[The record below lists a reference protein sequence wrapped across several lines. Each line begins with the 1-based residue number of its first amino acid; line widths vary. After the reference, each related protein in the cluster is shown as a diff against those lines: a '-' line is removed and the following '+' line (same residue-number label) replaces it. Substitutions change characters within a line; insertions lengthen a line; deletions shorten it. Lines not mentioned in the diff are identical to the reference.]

1 MLLER
6 VEIVGFRGINRLSL
20 MLEQNNVLI
29 GENAWG
35 KSSLLDALTLLLSP
49 EFDLYHFVRDDFWF
63 PPGDI
68 QGREHHLHIILTFR
82 ETEPGRHRVRR
93 FRPLQRCWVPCDD
106 GYHRV
111 FYRLEGELAEDDS
124 VMTLRSFIDGEG
136 EALVLEEID
145 ELARHLVR
153 LMPVLRLRDAR
164 FMRRIHNGTVP
175 HSPQIEITARQLD
188 FLSRELVSHPQNL
201 SDGQIRQGLSAMV
214 QLLEHYFAEQSSAQ
228 TRHRLMRRRSHDEQR
243 SWRYL
248 DIINRMIDKPGG
260 RSHRVILLGL
270 FATLL
275 QAKGTVRLDRDARPL
290 LLIEDP
296 ETRLHP
302 IMLSVAW
309 HLLNL
314 LPLQRVTTTNS
325 GELLSLTPV
334 EQVCRL
340 VRESTRVSAWRLGP
354 GGMNAEES
362 RRIAFHIRFN
372 RASSLFARCWLLVE
386 GETETWVINE
396 LARQCGHHF
405 DAEGVKVI
413 EFAQSGLK
421 PLIKFARR
429 MGIQWHVLVD
439 GDGEDSALLKRALA
453 GMIDLMPASMA
464 LLAPNVNSYR
474 RFQPGMYVPTQ
485 ASWGHNNRTVALR
498 IPCGERQNHRVE
510 YRVAGADANPYLVMA
525 AIFAGIL
532 HGLDNPQLPLQEE
545 VEGNGLEQEGLPFP
559 IRQSDALW
567 EFMQNDH
574 LRERLGERFCHVFH
588 ACKHDE
594 LLQFERLITETEIEW
609 MLKNA

>member
-111 FYRLEGELAEDDS
+111 FYRLEGELAEDDG

-439 GDGEDSALLKRALA
+439 GDEAGKKYAATVRGLLNNDRELERDHLTSLPALDMEHFMYRQGFDDVYHRVAQIPDNVPMNMRRVITKAIHRSSKPDLAIEVAMEAGRRGVDAVPTLLKKMFSRVLWLARGRA
-453 GMIDLMPASMA
+453 D
-464 LLAPNVNSYR
+464 
-474 RFQPGMYVPTQ
+474 
-485 ASWGHNNRTVALR
+485 
-498 IPCGERQNHRVE
+498 
-510 YRVAGADANPYLVMA
+510 
-525 AIFAGIL
+525 
-532 HGLDNPQLPLQEE
+532 
-545 VEGNGLEQEGLPFP
+545 
-559 IRQSDALW
+559 
-567 EFMQNDH
+567 
-574 LRERLGERFCHVFH
+574 
-588 ACKHDE
+588 
-594 LLQFERLITETEIEW
+594 
-609 MLKNA
+609 

>member
-111 FYRLEGELAEDDS
+111 FYRLEGELAEDDC

-439 GDGEDSALLKRALA
+439 GDEAGKKYAATVRGLLNNDRELERDHLTSLPALDMEHFMYRQGFDDVYHRVAQIPDNVPMNMRRVITKAIHRSSKPDLAIEVAMEAGRRGVDAVPTLLKKMFSRVLWLARGRA
-453 GMIDLMPASMA
+453 D
-464 LLAPNVNSYR
+464 
-474 RFQPGMYVPTQ
+474 
-485 ASWGHNNRTVALR
+485 
-498 IPCGERQNHRVE
+498 
-510 YRVAGADANPYLVMA
+510 
-525 AIFAGIL
+525 
-532 HGLDNPQLPLQEE
+532 
-545 VEGNGLEQEGLPFP
+545 
-559 IRQSDALW
+559 
-567 EFMQNDH
+567 
-574 LRERLGERFCHVFH
+574 
-588 ACKHDE
+588 
-594 LLQFERLITETEIEW
+594 
-609 MLKNA
+609 

>member
-68 QGREHHLHIILTFR
+68 QGREHRLHIILTFR

-439 GDGEDSALLKRALA
+439 GDEAGKKYAATVRGLLNNDRELERDHLTSLPALDMEHFMYRQGFDDVYHRVAQIPDNVPMNMRRVITKAIHRSSKPDLAIEVAMEAGRRGVDAVPTLLKKMFSRVLWLARGRA
-453 GMIDLMPASMA
+453 D
-464 LLAPNVNSYR
+464 
-474 RFQPGMYVPTQ
+474 
-485 ASWGHNNRTVALR
+485 
-498 IPCGERQNHRVE
+498 
-510 YRVAGADANPYLVMA
+510 
-525 AIFAGIL
+525 
-532 HGLDNPQLPLQEE
+532 
-545 VEGNGLEQEGLPFP
+545 
-559 IRQSDALW
+559 
-567 EFMQNDH
+567 
-574 LRERLGERFCHVFH
+574 
-588 ACKHDE
+588 
-594 LLQFERLITETEIEW
+594 
-609 MLKNA
+609 

>member
-270 FATLL
+270 FATIL

-439 GDGEDSALLKRALA
+439 GDEAGKKYAATVRGLLNNDRELERDHLTSLPALDMEHFMYRQGFDDVYHRVAQIPDNVPMNMRRVITKAIHRSSKPDLAIEVAMEAGRRGVDAVPTLLKKMFSRVLWLARGRA
-453 GMIDLMPASMA
+453 D
-464 LLAPNVNSYR
+464 
-474 RFQPGMYVPTQ
+474 
-485 ASWGHNNRTVALR
+485 
-498 IPCGERQNHRVE
+498 
-510 YRVAGADANPYLVMA
+510 
-525 AIFAGIL
+525 
-532 HGLDNPQLPLQEE
+532 
-545 VEGNGLEQEGLPFP
+545 
-559 IRQSDALW
+559 
-567 EFMQNDH
+567 
-574 LRERLGERFCHVFH
+574 
-588 ACKHDE
+588 
-594 LLQFERLITETEIEW
+594 
-609 MLKNA
+609 

>member
-49 EFDLYHFVRDDFWF
+49 EFELYHFVRDDFWF
-63 PPGDI
+63 PPGDV

-82 ETEPGRHRVRR
+82 ESEPGHHRVRR
-93 FRPLQRCWVPCDD
+93 FRPLSSSWVPCDD
-106 GYHRV
+106 GYQRI
-111 FYRLEGELAEDDS
+111 FYRLEGELADDGS
-124 VMTLRSFIDGEG
+124 VMTLRTFIDGKG
-136 EALVLEEID
+136 EALELEDID
-145 ELARHLVR
+145 EIVRHLVR

-164 FMRRIHNGTVP
+164 FMRRIHNDSVP

-188 FLSRELVSHPQNL
+188 YLSRELVSHPQNL
-201 SDGQIRQGLSAMV
+201 TDGQIRQGLSAMV
-214 QLLEHYFAEQSSAQ
+214 QLLEHYFAEQSSVQ
-228 TRHRLMRRRSHDEQR
+228 SRNRLMRRHSHDEQR

-270 FATLL
+270 FSTLL

-334 EQVCRL
+334 EHVCRL
-340 VRESTRVSAWRLGP
+340 VRESSRVSAWRLGP
-354 GGMNAEES
+354 GGMNAEDS

-439 GDGEDSALLKRALA
+439 GDEAGKKYAATVRSLLNDDRDLERDHLTTLPALDMEHFMYRQGFNDVYHRVAQLPPNVPMNMRRVITKAIHRSSKPDLAIEVAMEAGRRGVESVPALLKKMFSRVLWLARGRA
-453 GMIDLMPASMA
+453 D
-464 LLAPNVNSYR
+464 
-474 RFQPGMYVPTQ
+474 
-485 ASWGHNNRTVALR
+485 
-498 IPCGERQNHRVE
+498 
-510 YRVAGADANPYLVMA
+510 
-525 AIFAGIL
+525 
-532 HGLDNPQLPLQEE
+532 
-545 VEGNGLEQEGLPFP
+545 
-559 IRQSDALW
+559 
-567 EFMQNDH
+567 
-574 LRERLGERFCHVFH
+574 
-588 ACKHDE
+588 
-594 LLQFERLITETEIEW
+594 
-609 MLKNA
+609 

>member
-314 LPLQRVTTTNS
+314 LPLQRVTTNS

-334 EQVCRL
+334 EHVCRL
-340 VRESTRVSAWRLGP
+340 VRESARVSAWRLGP

-439 GDGEDSALLKRALA
+439 GDEAGKKYAATVRGLLNNDRELERDHLTTLPALDMEHFMYRQGFDDVYHRVAQIPDNVPMNMRRVITKAIHRSSKPDLAIEVAMEAGRRGVDAVPTLLKKMFSRVLWLARGRA
-453 GMIDLMPASMA
+453 D
-464 LLAPNVNSYR
+464 
-474 RFQPGMYVPTQ
+474 
-485 ASWGHNNRTVALR
+485 
-498 IPCGERQNHRVE
+498 
-510 YRVAGADANPYLVMA
+510 
-525 AIFAGIL
+525 
-532 HGLDNPQLPLQEE
+532 
-545 VEGNGLEQEGLPFP
+545 
-559 IRQSDALW
+559 
-567 EFMQNDH
+567 
-574 LRERLGERFCHVFH
+574 
-588 ACKHDE
+588 
-594 LLQFERLITETEIEW
+594 
-609 MLKNA
+609 

>member
-228 TRHRLMRRRSHDEQR
+228 TRHRLMRRRSHDVQR

-439 GDGEDSALLKRALA
+439 GDEAGKKYAATVRGLLNNDRELERDHLTSLPALDMEHFMYRQGFDDVYHRVAQIPDNVPMNMRRVITKAIHRSSKPDLAIEVAMEAGRRGVDAVPTLLKKMFSRVLWLARGRA
-453 GMIDLMPASMA
+453 D
-464 LLAPNVNSYR
+464 
-474 RFQPGMYVPTQ
+474 
-485 ASWGHNNRTVALR
+485 
-498 IPCGERQNHRVE
+498 
-510 YRVAGADANPYLVMA
+510 
-525 AIFAGIL
+525 
-532 HGLDNPQLPLQEE
+532 
-545 VEGNGLEQEGLPFP
+545 
-559 IRQSDALW
+559 
-567 EFMQNDH
+567 
-574 LRERLGERFCHVFH
+574 
-588 ACKHDE
+588 
-594 LLQFERLITETEIEW
+594 
-609 MLKNA
+609 

>member
-1 MLLER
+1 MHLER

-49 EFDLYHFVRDDFWF
+49 EFDLYHFVREDFWF

-82 ETEPGRHRVRR
+82 ENEPGRHRVRR
-93 FRPLQRCWVPCDD
+93 YRPLSSCWVPCDD
-106 GYHRV
+106 GYQRV
-111 FYRLEGELAEDDS
+111 FYRLEGELAGDDS

-136 EALVLEEID
+136 KALELDDID

-188 FLSRELVSHPQNL
+188 FLSRELVHHPQNL
-201 SDGQIRQGLSAMV
+201 TDGQIRQGLSAMV

-228 TRHRLMRRRSHDEQR
+228 SRHRLMPRHSHDEQR

-270 FATLL
+270 FSTLL

-334 EQVCRL
+334 EHVCRL
-340 VRESTRVSAWRLGP
+340 VRESSRVSAWRLGP
-354 GGMNAEES
+354 GGMNAEDS

-429 MGIQWHVLVD
+429 MGIEWHVLVD
-439 GDGEDSALLKRALA
+439 GDEAGKKYAATVRGLLNDDKMLERDHLTALPAMDMEHFMYRQGFDDVYHRVAQLPMNIPMNMRRVITKAIHRSSKPDLAIEVAMEAGRRGVDAIPALLKKMFSRVLWLARGRA
-453 GMIDLMPASMA
+453 D
-464 LLAPNVNSYR
+464 
-474 RFQPGMYVPTQ
+474 
-485 ASWGHNNRTVALR
+485 
-498 IPCGERQNHRVE
+498 
-510 YRVAGADANPYLVMA
+510 
-525 AIFAGIL
+525 
-532 HGLDNPQLPLQEE
+532 
-545 VEGNGLEQEGLPFP
+545 
-559 IRQSDALW
+559 
-567 EFMQNDH
+567 
-574 LRERLGERFCHVFH
+574 
-588 ACKHDE
+588 
-594 LLQFERLITETEIEW
+594 
-609 MLKNA
+609 

>member
-63 PPGDI
+63 PPCDI

-439 GDGEDSALLKRALA
+439 GDEAGKKYAATVRGLLNNDRELERDHLTSLPALDMEHFMYRQGFDDVYHRVAQIPDNVPMNMRRVITKAIHRSSKPDLAIEVAMEAGRRGVDAVPTLLKKMFSRVLWLARGRA
-453 GMIDLMPASMA
+453 D
-464 LLAPNVNSYR
+464 
-474 RFQPGMYVPTQ
+474 
-485 ASWGHNNRTVALR
+485 
-498 IPCGERQNHRVE
+498 
-510 YRVAGADANPYLVMA
+510 
-525 AIFAGIL
+525 
-532 HGLDNPQLPLQEE
+532 
-545 VEGNGLEQEGLPFP
+545 
-559 IRQSDALW
+559 
-567 EFMQNDH
+567 
-574 LRERLGERFCHVFH
+574 
-588 ACKHDE
+588 
-594 LLQFERLITETEIEW
+594 
-609 MLKNA
+609 

>member
-63 PPGDI
+63 PAGDI

-111 FYRLEGELAEDDS
+111 FYRLEGELADDDS

-136 EALVLEEID
+136 EALAVEDID
-145 ELARHLVR
+145 DLARHLVR

-201 SDGQIRQGLSAMV
+201 SDGQIREGLSAMV

-270 FATLL
+270 FSTLL

-340 VRESTRVSAWRLGP
+340 VRESSRVSAWRLGP
-354 GGMNAEES
+354 GGMNAEDS

-439 GDGEDSALLKRALA
+439 GDEAGKKYAATVLGLLNNDRELERDHLTSLPAMDMEHFMYRQGFDDVYHRVAQIPDNVPMNMRRVITKAIHRSSKPDLAIEVAMEAGRRGVDAVPTLLKKMFSRVLWLARGRA
-453 GMIDLMPASMA
+453 D
-464 LLAPNVNSYR
+464 
-474 RFQPGMYVPTQ
+474 
-485 ASWGHNNRTVALR
+485 
-498 IPCGERQNHRVE
+498 
-510 YRVAGADANPYLVMA
+510 
-525 AIFAGIL
+525 
-532 HGLDNPQLPLQEE
+532 
-545 VEGNGLEQEGLPFP
+545 
-559 IRQSDALW
+559 
-567 EFMQNDH
+567 
-574 LRERLGERFCHVFH
+574 
-588 ACKHDE
+588 
-594 LLQFERLITETEIEW
+594 
-609 MLKNA
+609 

>member
-175 HSPQIEITARQLD
+175 HSPQIEIAARQLD

-439 GDGEDSALLKRALA
+439 GDEAGKKYAATVRGLLNNDRELERDHLTSLPALDMEHFMYRQGFDDVYHRVAQIPDNVPMNMRRVITKAIHRSSKPDLAIEVAMEAGRRGVDAVPTLLKKMFSRVLWLARGRA
-453 GMIDLMPASMA
+453 D
-464 LLAPNVNSYR
+464 
-474 RFQPGMYVPTQ
+474 
-485 ASWGHNNRTVALR
+485 
-498 IPCGERQNHRVE
+498 
-510 YRVAGADANPYLVMA
+510 
-525 AIFAGIL
+525 
-532 HGLDNPQLPLQEE
+532 
-545 VEGNGLEQEGLPFP
+545 
-559 IRQSDALW
+559 
-567 EFMQNDH
+567 
-574 LRERLGERFCHVFH
+574 
-588 ACKHDE
+588 
-594 LLQFERLITETEIEW
+594 
-609 MLKNA
+609 

>member
-354 GGMNAEES
+354 GGMNAEER
-362 RRIAFHIRFN
+362 RRIHIRFN

-439 GDGEDSALLKRALA
+439 GDEAGKKYAATVRGLLNNDRELERDHLTSLPALDMEHFMYRQGFDDVYHRVAQIPDNVPMNMRRVITKAIHRSSKPDLAIEVAMEAGRRGVDAVPTLLKKMFSRVLWLARGRA
-453 GMIDLMPASMA
+453 D
-464 LLAPNVNSYR
+464 
-474 RFQPGMYVPTQ
+474 
-485 ASWGHNNRTVALR
+485 
-498 IPCGERQNHRVE
+498 
-510 YRVAGADANPYLVMA
+510 
-525 AIFAGIL
+525 
-532 HGLDNPQLPLQEE
+532 
-545 VEGNGLEQEGLPFP
+545 
-559 IRQSDALW
+559 
-567 EFMQNDH
+567 
-574 LRERLGERFCHVFH
+574 
-588 ACKHDE
+588 
-594 LLQFERLITETEIEW
+594 
-609 MLKNA
+609 

>member
-214 QLLEHYFAEQSSAQ
+214 QLLEHYLAEQSSAQ

-439 GDGEDSALLKRALA
+439 GDEAGKKYAATVRGLLNNDRELERDHLTSLPALDMEHFMYRQGFDDVYHRVAQIPDNVPMNMRRVITKAIHRSSKPDLAIEVAMEAGRRGVDAVPTLLKKMFSRVLWLARGRA
-453 GMIDLMPASMA
+453 D
-464 LLAPNVNSYR
+464 
-474 RFQPGMYVPTQ
+474 
-485 ASWGHNNRTVALR
+485 
-498 IPCGERQNHRVE
+498 
-510 YRVAGADANPYLVMA
+510 
-525 AIFAGIL
+525 
-532 HGLDNPQLPLQEE
+532 
-545 VEGNGLEQEGLPFP
+545 
-559 IRQSDALW
+559 
-567 EFMQNDH
+567 
-574 LRERLGERFCHVFH
+574 
-588 ACKHDE
+588 
-594 LLQFERLITETEIEW
+594 
-609 MLKNA
+609 

>member
-421 PLIKFARR
+421 PLIKFSRR

-439 GDGEDSALLKRALA
+439 GDEAGKKYAATVRGLLNNDRELERDHLTSLPALDMEHFMYRQGFDDVYHRVAQIPDNVPMNMRRVITKAIHRSSKPDLAIEVAMEAGRRGVDAVPTLLKKMFSRVLWLARGRA
-453 GMIDLMPASMA
+453 D
-464 LLAPNVNSYR
+464 
-474 RFQPGMYVPTQ
+474 
-485 ASWGHNNRTVALR
+485 
-498 IPCGERQNHRVE
+498 
-510 YRVAGADANPYLVMA
+510 
-525 AIFAGIL
+525 
-532 HGLDNPQLPLQEE
+532 
-545 VEGNGLEQEGLPFP
+545 
-559 IRQSDALW
+559 
-567 EFMQNDH
+567 
-574 LRERLGERFCHVFH
+574 
-588 ACKHDE
+588 
-594 LLQFERLITETEIEW
+594 
-609 MLKNA
+609 

>member
-1 MLLER
+1 MHLER

-49 EFDLYHFVRDDFWF
+49 EFDLYHFVREDFWF
-63 PPGDI
+63 PPGDV
-68 QGREHHLHIILTFR
+68 QGRERHLHIILTFR
-82 ETEPGRHRVRR
+82 ENEPGRHRVRR
-93 FRPLQRCWVPCDD
+93 YRPLSKCWVPCDD
-106 GYHRV
+106 GYQRV
-111 FYRLEGELAEDDS
+111 FYRLEGELADDDS
-124 VMTLRSFIDGEG
+124 VMTLRSFINGEG
-136 EALVLEEID
+136 EALELEDID

-188 FLSRELVSHPQNL
+188 FLSRELVHHPQNL
-201 SDGQIRQGLSAMV
+201 TDGQIRQGLSAMV

-228 TRHRLMRRRSHDEQR
+228 SRHRLMRRHSHDEQR

-270 FATLL
+270 FSTLL
-275 QAKGTVRLDRDARPL
+275 QAKGTVSLDRDARPL

-334 EQVCRL
+334 EHVCRL
-340 VRESTRVSAWRLGP
+340 VRESSRVSAWRLGP
-354 GGMNAEES
+354 GGMNAEDS

-429 MGIQWHVLVD
+429 MGIEWHVLVD
-439 GDGEDSALLKRALA
+439 GDEAGKKYAATVRSLLNDDKMLERDHLTALPAMDMEHFMYRQGFDDVYHRVAQLPMNIPMNMRRVITKAIHRSSKPDLAIEVAMEAGRRGVDAIPTLLKKMFSRVLWLARGRA
-453 GMIDLMPASMA
+453 D
-464 LLAPNVNSYR
+464 
-474 RFQPGMYVPTQ
+474 
-485 ASWGHNNRTVALR
+485 
-498 IPCGERQNHRVE
+498 
-510 YRVAGADANPYLVMA
+510 
-525 AIFAGIL
+525 
-532 HGLDNPQLPLQEE
+532 
-545 VEGNGLEQEGLPFP
+545 
-559 IRQSDALW
+559 
-567 EFMQNDH
+567 
-574 LRERLGERFCHVFH
+574 
-588 ACKHDE
+588 
-594 LLQFERLITETEIEW
+594 
-609 MLKNA
+609 

>member
-1 MLLER
+1 
-6 VEIVGFRGINRLSL
+6 NRLSL

-354 GGMNAEES
+354 GGMNVEES

-439 GDGEDSALLKRALA
+439 GDEAGKKYAATVRGLLNNDRELERDHLTSLPALDMEHFMYRQGFDDVYHRVAQIPDNVPMNMRRVITKAIHRSSKPDLAIEVAMEAGRRGVDAVPTLLKKMFSRVLWLARGRA
-453 GMIDLMPASMA
+453 D
-464 LLAPNVNSYR
+464 
-474 RFQPGMYVPTQ
+474 
-485 ASWGHNNRTVALR
+485 
-498 IPCGERQNHRVE
+498 
-510 YRVAGADANPYLVMA
+510 
-525 AIFAGIL
+525 
-532 HGLDNPQLPLQEE
+532 
-545 VEGNGLEQEGLPFP
+545 
-559 IRQSDALW
+559 
-567 EFMQNDH
+567 
-574 LRERLGERFCHVFH
+574 
-588 ACKHDE
+588 
-594 LLQFERLITETEIEW
+594 
-609 MLKNA
+609 

>member
-1 MLLER
+1 MHLER

-49 EFDLYHFVRDDFWF
+49 EFDLYHFVREDFWF
-63 PPGDI
+63 PPGDV
-68 QGREHHLHIILTFR
+68 QGRERHLHIILTFR
-82 ETEPGRHRVRR
+82 ENEPGRHRVRR
-93 FRPLQRCWVPCDD
+93 YRPLSKCWVPCDD
-106 GYHRV
+106 GYQRV
-111 FYRLEGELAEDDS
+111 FYRLEGELADDDS
-124 VMTLRSFIDGEG
+124 VMTLRSFINGEG
-136 EALVLEEID
+136 EALELEDID

-188 FLSRELVSHPQNL
+188 FLSRELVHHPQNL
-201 SDGQIRQGLSAMV
+201 TDGQIRQGLSAMV

-228 TRHRLMRRRSHDEQR
+228 SRHRLMRRHSHDEQR

-270 FATLL
+270 FSTLL

-334 EQVCRL
+334 EHVCRL
-340 VRESTRVSAWRLGP
+340 VRESSRVSAWRLGP
-354 GGMNAEES
+354 GGMNAEDS

-429 MGIQWHVLVD
+429 MGIEWHVLVD
-439 GDGEDSALLKRALA
+439 GDEAGKKYAATVRSLLNADKMLERDHLTALPAMDMEHFMYRQGFDDVYHRVAQLPMNIPMNMRRVITKAIHRSSKPDLAIEVAMEAGRRGVDAIPTLLKKMFSRVLWLARGRA
-453 GMIDLMPASMA
+453 D
-464 LLAPNVNSYR
+464 
-474 RFQPGMYVPTQ
+474 
-485 ASWGHNNRTVALR
+485 
-498 IPCGERQNHRVE
+498 
-510 YRVAGADANPYLVMA
+510 
-525 AIFAGIL
+525 
-532 HGLDNPQLPLQEE
+532 
-545 VEGNGLEQEGLPFP
+545 
-559 IRQSDALW
+559 
-567 EFMQNDH
+567 
-574 LRERLGERFCHVFH
+574 
-588 ACKHDE
+588 
-594 LLQFERLITETEIEW
+594 
-609 MLKNA
+609 

>member
-1 MLLER
+1 MHLER

-49 EFDLYHFVRDDFWF
+49 EFDLYHFVREDFWF
-63 PPGDI
+63 PPGDVL
-68 QGREHHLHIILTFR
+68 GRERHLHIILTFR
-82 ETEPGRHRVRR
+82 ENEPGRHRVRR
-93 FRPLQRCWVPCDD
+93 YRPLSDCWVPCDD
-106 GYHRV
+106 GYQRV
-111 FYRLEGELAEDDS
+111 FYRLEGELADDDS
-124 VMTLRSFIDGEG
+124 VMTLRSFINGEG
-136 EALVLEEID
+136 EALDLDDID

-164 FMRRIHNGTVP
+164 FMRRIHNDTVP

-188 FLSRELVSHPQNL
+188 FLSRELVHHPQNL
-201 SDGQIRQGLSAMV
+201 TDGQIRQGLSAMV

-228 TRHRLMRRRSHDEQR
+228 SRNRLMRRYSHDEQR

-270 FATLL
+270 FSTLL

-290 LLIEDP
+290 LLVEDP

-314 LPLQRVTTTNS
+314 LPLQRITTTNS

-334 EQVCRL
+334 EHVCRL
-340 VRESTRVSAWRLGP
+340 VRESSRVSAWRLGP
-354 GGMNAEES
+354 GGMNAEDS

-372 RASSLFARCWLLVE
+372 RSSSLFARCWLLVE

-429 MGIQWHVLVD
+429 MGIEWHVLVD
-439 GDGEDSALLKRALA
+439 GDEAGKKYAATVRGLLNDDRTLERDHLTTLPAMDMEHFMYRQGFDNVYHRVAQLPMNIPMNMRRVITKAIHRSSKPDLAIEVAMDAGRRGVDAIPALLKKMFSRVLWLARGRA
-453 GMIDLMPASMA
+453 D
-464 LLAPNVNSYR
+464 
-474 RFQPGMYVPTQ
+474 
-485 ASWGHNNRTVALR
+485 
-498 IPCGERQNHRVE
+498 
-510 YRVAGADANPYLVMA
+510 
-525 AIFAGIL
+525 
-532 HGLDNPQLPLQEE
+532 
-545 VEGNGLEQEGLPFP
+545 
-559 IRQSDALW
+559 
-567 EFMQNDH
+567 
-574 LRERLGERFCHVFH
+574 
-588 ACKHDE
+588 
-594 LLQFERLITETEIEW
+594 
-609 MLKNA
+609 

>member
-111 FYRLEGELAEDDS
+111 FYRLEGELADDDS

-136 EALVLEEID
+136 EALAVEDID
-145 ELARHLVR
+145 DLARHLVR

-201 SDGQIRQGLSAMV
+201 SDGQIREGLSAMV

-270 FATLL
+270 FSTLL

-340 VRESTRVSAWRLGP
+340 VRESSRVSAWRLGP
-354 GGMNAEES
+354 GRMNAEDS

-439 GDGEDSALLKRALA
+439 GDEAGKKYAATVLGLLNNDRELERDHLTSLPAMDMEHFMYRQGFDDVYHRVAQIPDNVPMNMRRVITKAIHRSSKPDLAIEVAMEAGRRGVDAVPTLLKKMFSRVLWLARGRA
-453 GMIDLMPASMA
+453 D
-464 LLAPNVNSYR
+464 
-474 RFQPGMYVPTQ
+474 
-485 ASWGHNNRTVALR
+485 
-498 IPCGERQNHRVE
+498 
-510 YRVAGADANPYLVMA
+510 
-525 AIFAGIL
+525 
-532 HGLDNPQLPLQEE
+532 
-545 VEGNGLEQEGLPFP
+545 
-559 IRQSDALW
+559 
-567 EFMQNDH
+567 
-574 LRERLGERFCHVFH
+574 
-588 ACKHDE
+588 
-594 LLQFERLITETEIEW
+594 
-609 MLKNA
+609 

>member
-35 KSSLLDALTLLLSP
+35 KSSLLDTLTLLLSP

-439 GDGEDSALLKRALA
+439 GDEAGKKYAATVRGLLNNDRELERDHLTSLPALDMEHFMYRQGFDDVYHRVAQIPDNVPMNMRRVITKAIHRSSKPDLAIEVAMEAGRRGVDAVPTLLKKMFSRVLWLARGRA
-453 GMIDLMPASMA
+453 D
-464 LLAPNVNSYR
+464 
-474 RFQPGMYVPTQ
+474 
-485 ASWGHNNRTVALR
+485 
-498 IPCGERQNHRVE
+498 
-510 YRVAGADANPYLVMA
+510 
-525 AIFAGIL
+525 
-532 HGLDNPQLPLQEE
+532 
-545 VEGNGLEQEGLPFP
+545 
-559 IRQSDALW
+559 
-567 EFMQNDH
+567 
-574 LRERLGERFCHVFH
+574 
-588 ACKHDE
+588 
-594 LLQFERLITETEIEW
+594 
-609 MLKNA
+609 

>member
-340 VRESTRVSAWRLGP
+340 VRESSRVSAWRLGP

-439 GDGEDSALLKRALA
+439 GDEAGKKYAATVRGLLNNDRELERDHLTSLPALDMEHFMYRQGFDDVYHRVAQIPDNVPMNMRRVITKAIHRSSKPDLAIEVAMEAGRRGVDAVPTLLKKMFSRVLWLARGRA
-453 GMIDLMPASMA
+453 D
-464 LLAPNVNSYR
+464 
-474 RFQPGMYVPTQ
+474 
-485 ASWGHNNRTVALR
+485 
-498 IPCGERQNHRVE
+498 
-510 YRVAGADANPYLVMA
+510 
-525 AIFAGIL
+525 
-532 HGLDNPQLPLQEE
+532 
-545 VEGNGLEQEGLPFP
+545 
-559 IRQSDALW
+559 
-567 EFMQNDH
+567 
-574 LRERLGERFCHVFH
+574 
-588 ACKHDE
+588 
-594 LLQFERLITETEIEW
+594 
-609 MLKNA
+609 

>member
-439 GDGEDSALLKRALA
+439 GDEAGKKYAATVRGLLNNDRELERDHMTSLPALDMEHFMYRQGFDDVYHRVAQIPDNVPMNMRRVITKAIHRSSKPDLAIEVAMEAGRRGVDAVPTLLKKMFSRVLWLARGRA
-453 GMIDLMPASMA
+453 D
-464 LLAPNVNSYR
+464 
-474 RFQPGMYVPTQ
+474 
-485 ASWGHNNRTVALR
+485 
-498 IPCGERQNHRVE
+498 
-510 YRVAGADANPYLVMA
+510 
-525 AIFAGIL
+525 
-532 HGLDNPQLPLQEE
+532 
-545 VEGNGLEQEGLPFP
+545 
-559 IRQSDALW
+559 
-567 EFMQNDH
+567 
-574 LRERLGERFCHVFH
+574 
-588 ACKHDE
+588 
-594 LLQFERLITETEIEW
+594 
-609 MLKNA
+609 

>member
-111 FYRLEGELAEDDS
+111 FYRLEGELADDDS

-136 EALVLEEID
+136 EALAVEDID
-145 ELARHLVR
+145 DQARHLVR

-201 SDGQIRQGLSAMV
+201 SDGQIREGLSAMV

-270 FATLL
+270 FSTLL

-340 VRESTRVSAWRLGP
+340 VRESSRVSAWRLGP
-354 GGMNAEES
+354 GGMNAEDS

-439 GDGEDSALLKRALA
+439 GDEAGKKYAATVLGLLNNDRELERDHLTSLPAMDMEHFMYRQGFDDVYHRVAQIPDNVPMNMRRVITKAIHRSSKPDLAIEVAMEAGRRGVDAVPTLLKKMFSRVLWLARGRA
-453 GMIDLMPASMA
+453 D
-464 LLAPNVNSYR
+464 
-474 RFQPGMYVPTQ
+474 
-485 ASWGHNNRTVALR
+485 
-498 IPCGERQNHRVE
+498 
-510 YRVAGADANPYLVMA
+510 
-525 AIFAGIL
+525 
-532 HGLDNPQLPLQEE
+532 
-545 VEGNGLEQEGLPFP
+545 
-559 IRQSDALW
+559 
-567 EFMQNDH
+567 
-574 LRERLGERFCHVFH
+574 
-588 ACKHDE
+588 
-594 LLQFERLITETEIEW
+594 
-609 MLKNA
+609 

>member
-188 FLSRELVSHPQNL
+188 YLSRELVSHPQNL

-439 GDGEDSALLKRALA
+439 GDEAGKKYAATVRGLLNNDRELERDHLTSLPALDMEHFMYRQGFDDVYHRVAQIPDNVPMNMRRVITKAIHRSSKPDLAIEVAMEAGRRGVDAVPTLLKKMFSRVLWLARGRA
-453 GMIDLMPASMA
+453 D
-464 LLAPNVNSYR
+464 
-474 RFQPGMYVPTQ
+474 
-485 ASWGHNNRTVALR
+485 
-498 IPCGERQNHRVE
+498 
-510 YRVAGADANPYLVMA
+510 
-525 AIFAGIL
+525 
-532 HGLDNPQLPLQEE
+532 
-545 VEGNGLEQEGLPFP
+545 
-559 IRQSDALW
+559 
-567 EFMQNDH
+567 
-574 LRERLGERFCHVFH
+574 
-588 ACKHDE
+588 
-594 LLQFERLITETEIEW
+594 
-609 MLKNA
+609 

>member
-1 MLLER
+1 MHLER

-49 EFDLYHFVRDDFWF
+49 EFDLYHFVREDFWF
-63 PPGDI
+63 PPGDV
-68 QGREHHLHIILTFR
+68 QGRERHLHIILTFR
-82 ETEPGRHRVRR
+82 ENEPGRHRVRR
-93 FRPLQRCWVPCDD
+93 YRPLSKCWVPCDD
-106 GYHRV
+106 GYQRV
-111 FYRLEGELAEDDS
+111 FYRLEGELADDDS
-124 VMTLRSFIDGEG
+124 VMTLRSFINGEG
-136 EALVLEEID
+136 EALELEDID

-188 FLSRELVSHPQNL
+188 FLSRELVHHPQNL
-201 SDGQIRQGLSAMV
+201 TDGQIRQGLSAMV

-228 TRHRLMRRRSHDEQR
+228 SRHRLMRRHSHDEQR

-270 FATLL
+270 FSTLL

-334 EQVCRL
+334 EHVCRL
-340 VRESTRVSAWRLGP
+340 VRESSRVSAWRLGP
-354 GGMNAEES
+354 GGMNAEDS

-429 MGIQWHVLVD
+429 MGIEWHVLVD
-439 GDGEDSALLKRALA
+439 GDEAGKKYAATVRSLLNDDKMLERDHLTALPAMDMEHFMYRQGFDDVYHRVAQLPMNIPMNMRRVITKAIHRSSKPDLAIEVAMEAGRRGVDAIPTLLKKMFSRVLWLACGRA
-453 GMIDLMPASMA
+453 D
-464 LLAPNVNSYR
+464 
-474 RFQPGMYVPTQ
+474 
-485 ASWGHNNRTVALR
+485 
-498 IPCGERQNHRVE
+498 
-510 YRVAGADANPYLVMA
+510 
-525 AIFAGIL
+525 
-532 HGLDNPQLPLQEE
+532 
-545 VEGNGLEQEGLPFP
+545 
-559 IRQSDALW
+559 
-567 EFMQNDH
+567 
-574 LRERLGERFCHVFH
+574 
-588 ACKHDE
+588 
-594 LLQFERLITETEIEW
+594 
-609 MLKNA
+609 

>member
-111 FYRLEGELAEDDS
+111 FYRLEGELADDDS

-136 EALVLEEID
+136 EALAVEDID
-145 ELARHLVR
+145 DLARHLVR

-201 SDGQIRQGLSAMV
+201 SDGQIREGLSAMV

-270 FATLL
+270 FSTLL

-340 VRESTRVSAWRLGP
+340 VRESSRVSAWRLGP
-354 GGMNAEES
+354 GGMNAEDS

-439 GDGEDSALLKRALA
+439 GDEAGKQYAATVLGLLNNDRELERDHLTSLPAMDMEHFMYRQGFDDVYHRVAQIPDNVPMNMRRVITKAIHRSSKPDLAIEVAMEAGRRGVDAVPTLLKKMFSRVLWLARGRA
-453 GMIDLMPASMA
+453 D
-464 LLAPNVNSYR
+464 
-474 RFQPGMYVPTQ
+474 
-485 ASWGHNNRTVALR
+485 
-498 IPCGERQNHRVE
+498 
-510 YRVAGADANPYLVMA
+510 
-525 AIFAGIL
+525 
-532 HGLDNPQLPLQEE
+532 
-545 VEGNGLEQEGLPFP
+545 
-559 IRQSDALW
+559 
-567 EFMQNDH
+567 
-574 LRERLGERFCHVFH
+574 
-588 ACKHDE
+588 
-594 LLQFERLITETEIEW
+594 
-609 MLKNA
+609 

>member
-1 MLLER
+1 MHLER

-20 MLEQNNVLI
+20 MFEQNNVLI

-49 EFDLYHFVRDDFWF
+49 EFDLYHFVREDFWF

-82 ETEPGRHRVRR
+82 ENEPGRHRVRR
-93 FRPLQRCWVPCDD
+93 YRPLSSCWVPCDD
-106 GYHRV
+106 GYQRV
-111 FYRLEGELAEDDS
+111 FYRLEGELAGDDS

-136 EALVLEEID
+136 KALELDDID

-188 FLSRELVSHPQNL
+188 FLSRELVHHPQNL
-201 SDGQIRQGLSAMV
+201 TDGQIRQGLSAMV

-228 TRHRLMRRRSHDEQR
+228 SRHRLMRRHSHDEQR

-270 FATLL
+270 FSTLL

-334 EQVCRL
+334 EHVCRL
-340 VRESTRVSAWRLGP
+340 VRESSRVSAWRLGP
-354 GGMNAEES
+354 GGMNAEDS

-429 MGIQWHVLVD
+429 MGIEWHVLVD
-439 GDGEDSALLKRALA
+439 GDEAGKKYAATVRGLLNDDKMLERDHLTALPAMDMEHFMYRQGFDDVYHRVAQLPMNIPMNMRRVITKAIHRSSKPDLAIEVAMEAGRRGVDAIPALLKKMFSRVLWLARGRA
-453 GMIDLMPASMA
+453 D
-464 LLAPNVNSYR
+464 
-474 RFQPGMYVPTQ
+474 
-485 ASWGHNNRTVALR
+485 
-498 IPCGERQNHRVE
+498 
-510 YRVAGADANPYLVMA
+510 
-525 AIFAGIL
+525 
-532 HGLDNPQLPLQEE
+532 
-545 VEGNGLEQEGLPFP
+545 
-559 IRQSDALW
+559 
-567 EFMQNDH
+567 
-574 LRERLGERFCHVFH
+574 
-588 ACKHDE
+588 
-594 LLQFERLITETEIEW
+594 
-609 MLKNA
+609 